1 MSTTF
6 AHRRCLVLNKSWNPI
21 GTVSLER
28 AITLLFTVAQN
39 GDPKARIIDPS
50 SYQTFTWED
59 WSKLRPSATDEK
71 IIGANL
77 YFRVPEIII
86 LSKYDKMPQRQVHFS
101 RRNLFK
107 RDGQT
112 CQYCGG
118 QPGSEELT
126 IDHVLPRSQGG
137 VTSWENCV
145 LACVTCNRKKANRTP
160 SQAKM
165 KLMKVPKK
173 PHLKALKFDTL
184 KPVKSWEAFLGA
196 AYWNVNI
203 EEADEK

>member
-1 MSTTF
+1 MNTTF

-28 AITLLFTVAQN
+28 AITLLFTVVQN
-39 GDPKARIIDPS
+39 GEPKARIIDPS

-77 YFRVPEIII
+77 HFRVPEIIL
-86 LSKYDKMPQRQVHFS
+86 LSKYDKMPQRQAHFS

-112 CQYCGG
+112 CQYCGD

-184 KPVKSWEAFLGA
+184 KPVKSWCAFLGA
-196 AYWNVNI
+196 AYWSIGLEN
-203 EEADEK
+203 DMGQ